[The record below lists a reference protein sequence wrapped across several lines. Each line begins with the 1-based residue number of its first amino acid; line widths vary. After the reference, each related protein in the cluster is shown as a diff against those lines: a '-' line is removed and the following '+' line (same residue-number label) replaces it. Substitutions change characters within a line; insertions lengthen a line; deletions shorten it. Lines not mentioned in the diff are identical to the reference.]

1 MADLTH
7 TELIMLEK
15 AVNNEIENLEAQ
27 ARVLNRDILSYNE
40 EDLFDYFQLVIDL
53 DDVNDKIVEYKYL
66 LLKIRGLKNA

>member
-40 EDLFDYFQLVIDL
+40 EDLFDYFQLVVDL